1 MSRQPVPFAPETL
14 ESIRRAFRLA
24 ADHRHDMVGLEH
36 LLAALLDDGQ
46 ALRVL
51 QGARV
56 DVALLRRELEE
67 VLQRAFTP
75 VPGRKAVKPESTIG
89 FDRVV
94 ERAVVHAANSSAQLV
109 ESGALLVFLLQEED
123 SHAAYLLRKQGL
135 DRLTL
140 LRAISHPADDKAPAG
155 RGEPDGAR
163 PQDPL
168 EAYAT
173 DLVAKA
179 ARGQIDPL
187 IGREAEVERM
197 VQVLCRRRKN
207 NPLLIGEPGV
217 GKTALAEGLAL
228 RIHQGMVP
236 DALRRA
242 RVFALDLGALVA
254 GTRYRGDFEERVKQV
269 LDALEKQEHAILFID
284 EIHTLVGAGSASGGT
299 MDAGNLLKPALASGT
314 LRCIGST
321 TFSDVKQSFDKDR
334 ALSRRFQKIEVLE
347 PSEAET
353 LAILKGL
360 KGAYEQH
367 HGVTYTDEALEAAV
381 TLSARHLRDLH
392 LPDKAIDVIDEAG
405 AYAKLMR
412 TQTTQMTPQMAQIP
426 QMGKAGAV
434 EPGPHTPPDAQP
446 SAAAA
451 VEDSGISAPS
461 ASSAALSSASS
472 AALSSAPS
480 AALSPA
486 SSAAAVPSASS
497 AAESVLVDV
506 IDVERV
512 VAKMARVPVQA
523 VSSDD
528 RVSLRRLDA
537 ELKAVIFGQDEA
549 IDDVTSAIKLSRSGL
564 RAADKTIGS
573 FLFAGPTGVGKTELA
588 RQLARVLKVEFLR
601 FDMSEYME
609 KHAVARLIGAPPGYV
624 GYEEGGLLIDAV
636 RKAPHAVL
644 LLDEIEKA
652 HPDLFAILLQVMDH
666 ATLTD
671 THGRQAD
678 FRHVIL
684 IMTTN
689 VGARDLSG
697 RKMGFGEAGEG
708 GRATGALE
716 RMFSPEFRNRL
727 DATVHFHALGAREI
741 ERVVDKHVAELAA
754 MVSGRGITIE
764 LTPAARAW
772 LATHGF
778 DRAFGARPMARLV
791 ERSIKKPL
799 SELLLFGNVD
809 DGARIVVEV
818 EGDALG
824 VHAKSREA

>member
-24 ADHRHDMVGLEH
+24 ADRRHDMVGLEH
-36 LLAALLDDGQ
+36 LLAALLDDAQ
-46 ALRVL
+46 ALRIL

-56 DVALLRRELEE
+56 DVAVLRSDIEDVLE
-67 VLQRAFTP
+67 RAFSP

-94 ERAVVHAANSSAQLV
+94 ERAVVHAANSSAQVV

-123 SHAAYLLRKQGL
+123 SHAAYFLRKQGV

-140 LRAISHPADDKAPAG
+140 LRSISHPAGDKAPAA
-155 RGEPDGAR
+155 GEPDASSPR
-163 PQDPL
+163 EPL

-179 ARGQIDPL
+179 GRGQIDPL
-187 IGREAEVERM
+187 IGRGAELERM
-197 VQVLCRRRKN
+197 IQVLCRRRKN
-207 NPLLIGEPGV
+207 NPLLVGEPGV

-228 RIHQGMVP
+228 RIHEDNVP
-236 DALRRA
+236 EALKGA

-269 LDALEKQEHAILFID
+269 LDALEKQPHAILFID

-299 MDAGNLLKPALASGT
+299 MDAGNLLKPALASGA

-321 TFSDVKQSFDKDR
+321 TFADVKQSFDKDR
-334 ALSRRFQKIEVLE
+334 ALARRFQKIEVLE

-405 AYAKLMR
+405 SYAKLLPR
-412 TQTTQMTPQMAQIP
+412 P
-426 QMGKAGAV
+426 
-434 EPGPHTPPDAQP
+434 EPAPASASPAAPASAS
-446 SAAAA
+446 SAAPT
-451 VEDSGISAPS
+451 PS
-461 ASSAALSSASS
+461 ASSAPSAAPAPSASSASS
-472 AALSSAPS
+472 AALASAPS
-480 AALSPA
+480 
-486 SSAAAVPSASS
+486 V
-497 AAESVLVDV
+497 SVGV

-537 ELKAVIFGQDEA
+537 ELKAVIFGQDQA
-549 IDDVTSAIKLSRSGL
+549 IDDVTSAIKLARSGL
-564 RAADKTIGS
+564 RAPEKPIGS

-624 GYEEGGLLIDAV
+624 GYEDGGLLIDAI

-689 VGARDLSG
+689 AGARDLSG
-697 RKMGFGEAGEG
+697 RRMGFGEAGESS
-708 GRATGALE
+708 RATGALE

-727 DATVHFHALGAREI
+727 DATVHFHALGPREI
-741 ERVVDKHVAELAA
+741 ERVVDKHVGELAA
-754 MVSGRGITIE
+754 MVAGRGITIE
-764 LTPAARAW
+764 LQPAARAW
-772 LATHGF
+772 LAERGF

-799 SELLLFGNVD
+799 SELLLFGDVP
-809 DGARIVVEV
+809 DGARIVVDAA
-818 EGDALG
+818 GDELS
-824 VHAKSREA
+824 VQTESREA